1 MTRLY
6 RADCREVL
14 AVLVVTLVPLAYLGC
29 VETTPQPFYV
39 TQTLIGK
46 SEAEV
51 VVCAGPPRTVAS
63 HDNVR
68 ILTYSKESGSLE
80 GSFPGTKG
88 SRPEGAKHSCTAI
101 LTLQDHRVI
110 EVQYRA
116 MPESSES
123 HEHCE
128 DIFQHCMPQ

>member
-14 AVLVVTLVPLAYLGC
+14 AVLVVTLVSLVYLGC
-29 VETTPQPFYV
+29 VETNPQPFYV
-39 TQTLIGK
+39 KQTLIGK
-46 SEAEV
+46 SEAEI

-68 ILTYSKESGSLE
+68 ILTYSRESGPLE

-88 SRPEGAKHSCTAI
+88 SRPEGVRHRCTAI
-101 LTLQDHRVI
+101 VTLNRI
-110 EVQYRA
+110 G
-116 MPESSES
+116 S
-123 HEHCE
+123 HTWSTG
-128 DIFQHCMPQ
+128 